1 MQIASRIYSM
11 KLLKYAVQYFHACR
25 NIHTEHPRPRLAGA
39 GRFQLSTVILFLF
52 FFFVSSAY
60 KPKMQAQGRL
70 KFLTNNNDI
79 IKRMARHR
87 LGSM

>member
-1 MQIASRIYSM
+1 M

-52 FFFVSSAY
+52 FFFCIECVQTENAGPRSVEIFN
-60 KPKMQAQGRL
+60 KQ
-70 KFLTNNNDI
+70 
-79 IKRMARHR
+79 
-87 LGSM
+87 